1 MNDIDMDDL
10 LRKEIIHCGSIDLKE
25 FDVNM
30 YRDKRYAR
38 NPQTRPPLIRELL
51 MNLNQKILI
60 DSILVNDSKL
70 IYKEIDMKSEKPGEI
85 FISDINLRGY
95 NLTNMLKENDRETV
109 LNVNLDG
116 KIMGK
121 SDMNLSIY
129 FPMYPDSTAFWL
141 TGKTEEIEMV
151 NLNSM
156 TENLLGIGIKGGKGS
171 VEIPLIIAN
180 DSIARGT
187 VMFRYKKL
195 KLALYS
201 RKKDQLNSGMFSPL
215 VDFFIN
221 DLVVRTNN
229 PKFAKKAKQGIVYF
243 QRDPQKGIVNY
254 AWKGILSGLISTIGI
269 NNKNQRQERKNL
281 KSSPK

>member
-1 MNDIDMDDL
+1 
-10 LRKEIIHCGSIDLKE
+10 
-25 FDVNM
+25 M